1 MALKDRN
8 LVLTKL
14 QAACLIALQDRIDSP
29 LKIAVHAKL
38 DMKKTA
44 AALGELARLE
54 LAKQDQPKK
63 RHATARGK
71 ICLFETVPDRS
82 RRDSGVPGPGGQRL
96 LELLDHPMPG
106 RKISEQ
112 LGVTHQGTRQL
123 LIKLHAQGRVRFGDP
138 ERPFWLVMRAGDK
151 TPILSRDEER
161 VLSAIP
167 PEYATDAGKI
177 SLAAGMPES
186 KAQQTLE
193 SLIARRF
200 VEAHAGFQGGRL
212 FRITAA
218 GQKHPQYDQ
227 SARRAQAPRL
237 PAASERV
244 RKVLSAILDSG
255 ALQNQRRL
263 GCLARAAP
271 IDQCAHAVSQ
281 AKAFGRKDR
290 SGAKRAVCVDR
301 RRARR
306 LDGNDTTT
314 SRIVPIPPTRVR
326 TARLRP

>member
-1 MALKDRN
+1 MALEDRN
-8 LVLTKL
+8 LVVTKS
-14 QAACLIALQDRIDSP
+14 QAACLIALRDRKDSTP
-29 LKIAVHAKL
+29 KIAVHAKL

-44 AALGELARLE
+44 AALGELERLG
-54 LAKQDQPKK
+54 LAKRDQPKK
-63 RHATARGK
+63 WHATARGK

-96 LELLDHPMPG
+96 LKLLNHPMPG
-106 RKISEQ
+106 REIAER
-112 LGVTHQGTRQL
+112 LGITKQGTRQL
-123 LIKLHAQGRVRFGDP
+123 LIKLHAQGRVNFADP
-138 ERPFWLVMRAGDK
+138 ERPFWLVARTGDK

-186 KAQQTLE
+186 KARQTLE

-200 VEAHAGFQGGRL
+200 VEACAGFQGGRL

-218 GQKHPQYDQ
+218 GQKHPQYEQ
-227 SARRAQAPRL
+227 SARR
-237 PAASERV
+237 
-244 RKVLSAILDSG
+244 SG
-255 ALQNQRRL
+255 ATPLGCIRTCSQSAFGYFGFGNAANQRRL
-263 GCLARAAP
+263 GCHARAAP

-281 AKAFGRKDR
+281 AKAFGRKDW

-301 RRARR
+301 RRPRG
-306 LDGNDTTT
+306 LGGNDATA
-314 SRIVPIPPTRVR
+314 SRIVSIPPTRAR